1 MTSDEFNTIRKKAE
15 KEEDSKAMLDLALA
29 YGDGDGVEPNK
40 GAFFVWVKRSADA
53 GEPEAAYE
61 LAYAY
66 KNGIGTESNH
76 ALFIE
81 RLHEAAEDLEFPRAL
96 YELAILYKDGEI
108 FDTDEERFFDL
119 MKRAANKKVTTDK
132 EDTAINEDIGNARLE
147 LAFAFR
153 DNIGTKRSLASY
165 RSWLEKAA
173 ELGNSEAMYHL
184 AFEYY
189 HPSDTKKMEEFIYW
203 LSRAAEEGQPDALYH
218 LAISYLNGEG
228 VTKSRGRY
236 FTLMKKAAETKS
248 EAMFHL
254 AISYLTANTPNF
266 DNFSLWIK
274 RALEA
279 GQPGAFIA
287 SGLDDLRKE
296 SRIPHKTLIELYQ
309 DLKELY
315 KTVLVIKRDHR
326 VKKNKAINEVA
337 HFTGFKTLKSMLPD
351 RPASGR
357 TTNRLWL
364 YNFAYM
370 NDPKEGKTLLDKK
383 FDEGESLRE
392 FFSGDENTDNP
403 LSWEEH
409 DSSVYIGS
417 FTLIGDD
424 LQMWRT
430 TYGNDGQGYCIIT
443 PWNAF
448 DQGTRDEIRRD
459 DEVINVSQG
468 ALEATEYLPLK
479 LYEVRYTDT
488 AVRKTLSSLKS
499 SLDKV
504 FKTRERLRNAT
515 KKRERMGNTTK
526 KLDRI
531 VRQIVSH
538 ILYLYKGEPYHT
550 EYEAR
555 LIADYDISFKG
566 LEFNEKEEPSRL
578 YVETSD
584 EFLFQKGSRIIIGP
598 KVQQHTIAELDL
610 KLRLARHNLH
620 RKTKVMGSKLRGIYR

>member
-1 MTSDEFNTIRKKAE
+1 MTSDEFQAIRKKAE
-15 KEEDSKAMLDLALA
+15 EEEDSKAMLDLALA

-40 GAFFVWVKRSADA
+40 SAFFVWVKRSAEA
-53 GEPEAAYE
+53 EEPEAAFE

-66 KNGIGTESNH
+66 KNGIGTEPDH

-81 RLHEAAEDLEFPRAL
+81 HLHIAAEDLEFPRAL
-96 YELAILYKDGEI
+96 YDLAILYKDGEI

-119 MKRAANKKVTTDK
+119 MKRAASKEVTTDK
-132 EDTAINEDIGNARLE
+132 EDTTINDDIGYARLE

-153 DNIGTKRSLASY
+153 DKVGTKRNLASY
-165 RSWLEKAA
+165 RSWLKKSAK
-173 ELGNSEAMYHL
+173 LDNPEAMYHL

-189 HPSDTKKMEEFIYW
+189 RPGNPKKMEEFIYW
-203 LSRAAEEGQPDALYH
+203 LSQAAENGQPDALYH
-218 LAISYLNGEG
+218 LAISYLKGEG
-228 VTKSRGRY
+228 VTRSRSRY

-266 DNFSLWIK
+266 DKFSLWIK

-287 SGLDDLRKE
+287 SGLDDMRKE
-296 SRIPHKTLIELYQ
+296 SRIPHKTLIQLYQ

-315 KTVLVIKRDHR
+315 KTVLEIKRGHI
-326 VKKNKAINEVA
+326 VKKRNAINEVA
-337 HFTGFKTLKSMLPD
+337 HFTGYKTLKSMLPD
-351 RPASGR
+351 KPAAER

-383 FDEGESLRE
+383 FDEGNSLRE
-392 FFSGDENTDNP
+392 FFSGEDNIDNP

-443 PWNAF
+443 PWSAF
-448 DQGTRDEIRRD
+448 DQGTQDEIRRD

-488 AVRKTLSSLKS
+488 AVRKTLNSLKS

-504 FKTRERLRNAT
+504 IKTRARLRNMT

-526 KLDRI
+526 RLDRI

-538 ILYLYKGEPYHT
+538 ILYLYKGDPYST

-555 LIADYDISFKG
+555 LIADYDISFKY
-566 LEFNEKEEPSRL
+566 LDFNENEEPSRL
-578 YVETSD
+578 YVATSD

-610 KLRLARHNLH
+610 KLRLARHKLH
-620 RKTKVMGSKLRGIYR
+620 RKTKVVVSKLLGIYR